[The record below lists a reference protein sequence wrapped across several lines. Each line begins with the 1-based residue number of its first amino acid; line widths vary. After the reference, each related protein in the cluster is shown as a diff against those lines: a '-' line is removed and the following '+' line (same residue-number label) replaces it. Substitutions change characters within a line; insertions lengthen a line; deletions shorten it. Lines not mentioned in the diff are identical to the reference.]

1 MHHCFH
7 HHREEQE
14 FLKTIGKLFGYDYVL
29 GVLLD
34 TEKSISN
41 SIVGARQ
48 KTNSTKSI
56 SDTAHVT
63 ILKNIL
69 SGNTKISGS
78 NLARF

>member
-1 MHHCFH
+1 
-7 HHREEQE
+7 
-14 FLKTIGKLFGYDYVL
+14 LNKIGEIIGYDYVL

-69 SGNTKISGS
+69 STNTKISGP
-78 NLARF
+78 NLARLKKGIARLGAMR